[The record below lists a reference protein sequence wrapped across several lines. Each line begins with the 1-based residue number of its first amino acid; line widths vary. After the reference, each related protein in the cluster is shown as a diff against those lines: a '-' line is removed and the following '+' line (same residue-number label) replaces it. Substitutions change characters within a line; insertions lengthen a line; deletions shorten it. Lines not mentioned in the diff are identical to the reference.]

1 MKKKRVLIVVNYF
14 YPYVSGV
21 SEYTRNLAREL
32 SKQYDVT
39 VLTGKHRAD
48 LPQMEDLEGY
58 TVIRSEPLFFLDK
71 GYVSFDFI
79 RKFRA
84 LSSKVDIVNLHLP
97 MLECG
102 LFGILTNKPLIVTY
116 QCDLAIVGS
125 VLSRIAVMCVRLSM
139 RFALKRSDT
148 IVVLSKDY
156 ASDSKLLE
164 GLDAKIVEVAPPNR
178 FEKVPYS
185 LTKTT
190 NDRPL
195 ICGFV
200 GRFVREKGIET
211 IIEAAQVLRGEGF
224 DFWLAGDYE
233 GVAGGSIYN
242 EIKNDIASLGENIR
256 LLGKLSDEE
265 LINFYKEIDILLL
278 PSTNRYEAFG
288 MVQLEALT
296 FGAIPVTSNMPGVR
310 EAIRKTAI
318 GQLCEPASSTSLI
331 DAIRRAQGER
341 RRVSRDDVRGLV
353 LRKFSNI
360 KFEKTYVAIIEKL
373 LTKV

>member
-48 LPQMEDLEGY
+48 LPQMEDFEGY
-58 TVIRSEPLFFLDK
+58 TIIRSEPLFFLDK

-84 LSSKVDIVNLHLP
+84 LSSQVDIVNLHLP

-125 VLSRIAVMCVRLSM
+125 LLSRIAVVCVRLSM

-148 IVVLSKDY
+148 IVVLSQDY
-156 ASDSKLLE
+156 ASESKLLE
-164 GLDAKIVEVAPPNR
+164 GLEAKIVEVAPPNR
-178 FEKVPYS
+178 FEKMPYS

-211 IIEAAQVLRGEGF
+211 IIQAAKVLRGEGF
-224 DFWLAGDYE
+224 HFWLAGDYE

-288 MVQLEALT
+288 MVQLEAMT

-310 EAIRKTAI
+310 EAILKTAI

-341 RRVSRDDVRGLV
+341 RRASRDDVRGLV

-360 KFEKTYVAIIEKL
+360 KFEETYVAIVEKL